1 MEIFNMMDY
10 IKKLDRVSTIFL
22 TVTPIATVICTW
34 LYFKNET
41 FNPWFIAVFLFF
53 YFATGMSITG
63 GYHRLFA
70 HKSYDANPFVRF
82 MYIFF
87 GAGAFQNSVKKW
99 ATDHR
104 IHHRYV
110 DQDKDPYCIKKG
122 FWYAHFLWMCEK
134 SEHRD
139 TQFTKNF
146 GRDFEKDKL
155 IMWQDKHYVWIATIS
170 GFGVPTLIGAAMG
183 SPLGGLVFG
192 GLLRMVIVHHFTFF
206 INSAC
211 HFWGR
216 QPYTDTN
223 TAKDN
228 AVLALFTYGEGYHNF
243 HHIFHN
249 DYRNGIRW
257 YHFDPTKWFIKT
269 MAYVN
274 CVKNL
279 KTTPEFEIFKA
290 KMTMMEKKAL
300 AKSTA
305 AQTLI
310 DNVVSNLKVRADE
323 AHNRWNQ
330 LKNDYEVLKIEFQNS
345 DKLQQL
351 QNELKAAKYDFQVAC
366 YQWKQCLQAV

>member
-1 MEIFNMMDY
+1 MLDY
-10 IKKLDRVSTIFL
+10 LKKLDRVSTIFL
-22 TVTPIATVICTW
+22 TATPIATVICTW
-34 LYFKNET
+34 IYFKTET
-41 FNPWFIAVFLFF
+41 FNPWFIAVFAFF

-70 HKSYDANPFVRF
+70 HKSYEASSFVRF

-87 GAGAFQNSVKKW
+87 GSGAFQNSVKKW

-134 SEHRD
+134 SDHRE
-139 TQFTKNF
+139 TTFTKNF

-155 IMWQDKHYVWIATIS
+155 IMWQDKYYGWIATFS
-170 GFGVPTLIGAAMG
+170 GFGVPMLVGASMG

-192 GLLRMVIVHHFTFF
+192 GLLRLVIVHHFTFF

-211 HFWGR
+211 HVWGR

-228 AVLALFTYGEGYHNF
+228 GLLAVFTYGEGYHNF

-274 CVKNL
+274 CVYNL
-279 KTTPEFEIFKA
+279 KKTPDFEIFKA
-290 KMTMMEKKAL
+290 KMMMMEKKAL
-300 AKSTA
+300 AKSSS
-305 AQTLI
+305 AQSMV
-310 DNVVSNLKVRADE
+310 DSVVANLKVRADE
-323 AHNRWNQ
+323 AHHRWDQ
-330 LKNDYEVLKIEFQNS
+330 LKKDYELLKSDIRNS
-345 DKLQQL
+345 EKLQQL
-351 QNELKAAKYDFQVAC
+351 QRDLQAAKYEFHIAC
-366 YQWKQCLQAV
+366 RQWKQCLQAV